1 MSQPLVSIV
10 LTLYNDEIF
19 IAETIESVKAQ
30 SYPKWELIIVDDAS
44 TDKSAEIAEKYTEDE
59 RIRLIRNE
67 KNGQVSNAHNVGDR
81 ACRGAYIAPLDSDDL
96 WDPEKLAKQ
105 VEYMEA
111 HPECGACL
119 TLLETIDD
127 RGEPTDDPETLEI
140 FKAEN
145 RSREDW
151 LKELLMTGNH
161 LANDSSLIR
170 KEVMDE
176 IGENDLCLIQLHDY
190 DIWVR
195 MLQKYEIYVIQEPLL
210 KYRKFVGSGSL
221 STASQTN
228 LRRLYFEY
236 SYIIGRTV
244 REMDNELFRKVF
256 KGAMKNPEARTDAEI
271 LCEKA
276 ILLGGSTLLST
287 ERGDAFALFEEIF
300 RDPELTALLG
310 TQYGITQHD
319 VYRMTGKRIYHD
331 WTTDAEIAELR
342 TRLLSVTAS
351 YHQAA
356 SDFQAITNS
365 FFWRLTGP
373 ARKMVLSV
381 HERTKNHDKLYIA
394 TRTTKALLQKGPKGA
409 AQRRRELKKTADARV
424 MRQTGYYVTAAQARR
439 ERRQKFGKDILFSI
453 LVPLYNTP
461 DKYLREMIESVQA
474 QTYPKWE
481 LCLADGSDKGH
492 RVVEDICRRF
502 ATKDGRIKYTRLE
515 ENRGISGNSNAC
527 LEMAKGDYIGLFD
540 HDDLLHPFALSEYM
554 KAICGQG
561 ADFIYS
567 DEDKFKDSP
576 KDAYFPHYKPD
587 FSPDTLRS
595 YNYICHFTV
604 FSRELM
610 EKAGGGFRERFEGSQ
625 DYDLILRL
633 TEKAEKIVHVPMV
646 LYYWRSHADS
656 TAADITAKP
665 YTMAAARAALR
676 EHLERSGL
684 KGKVKNST
692 LVSTYQIQYAI
703 EGKPLISIVIPN
715 MDHVGDLRKC
725 IDSIRDRSTYGNW
738 EIVIVENNSRDL
750 KTFEYYRELERDR
763 RIRVVTYEAGKEFN
777 YPAINNFGAKA
788 AKGEYLLLL
797 NNDIEV
803 ITPDWMEQMLM
814 FAQRKDVGAVGA
826 LLYYPDD
833 TVQHAGVIVGVGG
846 VAGHA
851 HKYSPRGSG
860 GYVSRLTIAQNFSAV
875 TAACML
881 MRKDV
886 WEQVGGLNVNYAV
899 AFNDVDLCLRI
910 RKAGYL
916 IVWTPYAEMYHYE
929 SKSRGDEDSI
939 EKQTRFQG
947 EIDRFH
953 EEWGEILEQGDPY
966 YNPNLTLAK
975 EDFSLR
981 EE

>member
-1 MSQPLVSIV
+1 
-10 LTLYNDEIF
+10 
-19 IAETIESVKAQ
+19 
-30 SYPKWELIIVDDAS
+30 
-44 TDKSAEIAEKYTEDE
+44 
-59 RIRLIRNE
+59 
-67 KNGQVSNAHNVGDR
+67 
-81 ACRGAYIAPLDSDDL
+81 
-96 WDPEKLAKQ
+96 
-105 VEYMEA
+105 
-111 HPECGACL
+111 
-119 TLLETIDD
+119 
-127 RGEPTDDPETLEI
+127 
-140 FKAEN
+140 
-145 RSREDW
+145 
-151 LKELLMTGNH
+151 
-161 LANDSSLIR
+161 
-170 KEVMDE
+170 
-176 IGENDLCLIQLHDY
+176 
-190 DIWVR
+190 
-195 MLQKYEIYVIQEPLL
+195 
-210 KYRKFVGSGSL
+210 
-221 STASQTN
+221 
-228 LRRLYFEY
+228 
-236 SYIIGRTV
+236 
-244 REMDNELFRKVF
+244 
-256 KGAMKNPEARTDAEI
+256 
-271 LCEKA
+271 
-276 ILLGGSTLLST
+276 
-287 ERGDAFALFEEIF
+287 
-300 RDPELTALLG
+300 
-310 TQYGITQHD
+310 
-319 VYRMTGKRIYHD
+319 
-331 WTTDAEIAELR
+331 
-342 TRLLSVTAS
+342 
-351 YHQAA
+351 
-356 SDFQAITNS
+356 
-365 FFWRLTGP
+365 
-373 ARKMVLSV
+373 
-381 HERTKNHDKLYIA
+381 
-394 TRTTKALLQKGPKGA
+394 
-409 AQRRRELKKTADARV
+409 
-424 MRQTGYYVTAAQARR
+424 
-439 ERRQKFGKDILFSI
+439 
-453 LVPLYNTP
+453 
-461 DKYLREMIESVQA
+461 
-474 QTYPKWE
+474 
-481 LCLADGSDKGH
+481 
-492 RVVEDICRRF
+492 
-502 ATKDGRIKYTRLE
+502 
-515 ENRGISGNSNAC
+515 
-527 LEMAKGDYIGLFD
+527 
-540 HDDLLHPFALSEYM
+540 
-554 KAICGQG
+554 
-561 ADFIYS
+561 
-567 DEDKFKDSP
+567 
-576 KDAYFPHYKPD
+576 
-587 FSPDTLRS
+587 
-595 YNYICHFTV
+595 
-604 FSRELM
+604 
-610 EKAGGGFRERFEGSQ
+610 
-625 DYDLILRL
+625 
-633 TEKAEKIVHVPMV
+633 MV

-692 LVSTYQIQYAI
+692 LVSTYKVQYAI

-803 ITPDWMEQMLM
+803 ISPDWMEQMLM